1 MKQVPE
7 YLWNILY
14 YTYIYIKQQLWD
26 AFIFYI
32 YHPEAVIKKN
42 KLWTFHSFNT
52 LKYLKIKFC
61 SFWTLWVL
69 LPCHLILSNSHVLL
83 GLTLQWYWHCWD
95 SPDLPVSRCWHVLL
109 SDFCHHVCLFPSPEK
124 AGFFPFF
131 SSAID
136 KESEG
141 CNPAVVC
148 VITSEGDQ
156 WCCMPVISQIRTK
169 VVDVHKTLWALGTC
183 NCKCLVSSH
192 PTVLKSCFTWT
203 IHTVSQ

>member
-1 MKQVPE
+1 M
-7 YLWNILY
+7 LLS
-14 YTYIYIKQQLWD
+14 
-26 AFIFYI
+26 FISI
-32 YHPEAVIKKN
+32 SQRQSIKKN

-52 LKYLKIKFC
+52 LRYLKIRLC

-69 LPCHLILSNSHVLL
+69 LPCHPILSNTLVLL
-83 GLTLQWYWHCWD
+83 RLSCSGTDTAETLLTYQ
-95 SPDLPVSRCWHVLL
+95 SPTRCWHVLL

-124 AGFFPFF
+124 AGFFPCCF
-131 SSAID
+131 SAID
-136 KESEG
+136 KEPEG

-156 WCCMPVISQIRTK
+156 WCCKPVISQIRTE

-183 NCKCLVSSH
+183 NCKCLMSSH

-203 IHTVSQ
+203 IHPLSQ